1 MRVIVALRHRFERT
15 PDGAVWTIGQ
25 FAHSFWTR
33 YLSVFDH
40 VRVVARVR
48 HVSEVPQDWQRAD
61 GEGVTFASVPY
72 YVGPWQYLLRARRVH
87 GAVRNAMTWREAVV
101 LRIPSQ
107 VASCVEAVLRK
118 RSYPYGAEVVIDPY
132 DVFAPGSVE
141 HPLRPV
147 FRWWFS
153 RRLRRQCVAA
163 AGVAYVTAEALQR
176 RYPPS
181 ARAFSTH
188 YSSVE
193 LPDSAFVSAPR
204 APIASNGPFRVI
216 TVCGLNYLTKGPDV
230 LIDAVGACVQQG
242 LDLNL
247 ILVGSGRCR
256 AGLEARA
263 AALGLGERAHFRGQ
277 LPSGEAVRKQLD
289 RADLFVLPSRAEGLS
304 RAMIEAMARGLPC
317 IGSTVGGVP
326 ELLAPDDLVPPGDVG
341 ALAGKIREVWS
352 DPQRLARMSRR
363 NLDKAREYGQEVLQH
378 RRDEFYRDLLRR
390 TEEWQRARG
399 LAAQG
404 VEEVVRD

>member
-33 YLSVFDH
+33 YLSIFDH

-48 HVSEVPQDWQRAD
+48 EVPEVRPDWQRAD
-61 GEGVTFASVPY
+61 GEGVTFAPVPY
-72 YVGPWQYLLRARRVH
+72 YVGPWQYLLHARQVNE
-87 GAVRNAMTWREAVV
+87 AVRNAITWREAVV

-107 VASCVEAVLRK
+107 VAYSVEAVLRK
-118 RSYPYGAEVVIDPY
+118 RGYPYGAEVVTDPY

-141 HPLRPV
+141 HPLRPL

-153 RRLRRQCVAA
+153 RRLCRQCAAA

-181 ARAFSTH
+181 EGAFSTH

-204 APIASNGPFRVI
+204 APIESRAPFRVI

-230 LIDAVGACVQQG
+230 LIDAVGACVHQG

-247 ILVGSGRCR
+247 ILVGSGRCQ

-263 AALGLGERAHFRGQ
+263 AALGLEQQVRLCGQ
-277 LPSGEAVRKQLD
+277 LPSGQAVREQLD
-289 RADLFVLPSRAEGLS
+289 RADLFVLPSRAEGVP

-326 ELLAPDDLVPPGDVG
+326 ELLAPDDLVPPGDVR
-341 ALAGKIREVWS
+341 ALADKIREVRS
-352 DPQRLARMSRR
+352 DPARLARMSRR
-363 NLDKAREYGQEVLQH
+363 NLDKAREYRQESLRH

-399 LAAQG
+399 WLRNALK
-404 VEEVVRD
+404 R